1 MSGDGEADRGVRMT
15 MEARRDVGG
24 WGTSR
29 VFLLTGWGG
38 GVVEGRFMER
48 AGEVTAG
55 RDGEASL
62 EAEGGGGLGGRG
74 GLLAVDSRFVL

>member
-1 MSGDGEADRGVRMT
+1 
-15 MEARRDVGG
+15 
-24 WGTSR
+24 
-29 VFLLTGWGG
+29 
-38 GVVEGRFMER
+38 MER

>member
-1 MSGDGEADRGVRMT
+1 MGYVQGDFEGGYGGGGGWRAGVR
-15 MEARRDVGG
+15 A
-24 WGTSR
+24 
-29 VFLLTGWGG
+29 FLLTGWGG
-38 GVVEGRFMER
+38 GIVEGRFMER